1 MLQKIEFER
10 EKLRKLKEVYL
21 ISMDKTRNPRFLLR
35 DFLEYIKKVMCLQ
48 LNVTKIKMDERVV
61 IREEGLVTGVVEAM
75 IF

>member
-1 MLQKIEFER
+1 
-10 EKLRKLKEVYL
+10 
-21 ISMDKTRNPRFLLR
+21 MDKTKNPRFLLR

-48 LNVTKIKMDERVV
+48 LNVTKMKMDERVV

>member
-21 ISMDKTRNPRFLLR
+21 ISMDKTKNPRFFIR

-48 LNVTKIKMDERVV
+48 LNVTKAKMDERVV

>member
-1 MLQKIEFER
+1 MQKIEFER

-21 ISMDKTRNPRFLLR
+21 ISMDKTKNPRFFIR

-48 LNVTKIKMDERVV
+48 LNVTKAKMDERVV

>member
-1 MLQKIEFER
+1 VLQKIEFER